1 MQMSNPG
8 SLEGK
13 FERLKDIL
21 RQMGSVAI
29 AYSGGVDSS
38 LLAKVARGVLGDHA
52 VAVLASSE
60 TYPSVEVQSARELA
74 KDIGIRLIEIHTEEL
89 KNPEFARNSPDR
101 CYYCKRE
108 LFGRIADVA
117 RSEGLSFVVHG
128 ANLDDLRDYRP
139 GHRAAA
145 EFGVRAPLQEAEF
158 TKREIR
164 ELSKQLGLPTWDKPS
179 FACLSSRFPYG
190 TVITPKH
197 LRQIDEAERLLRDM
211 GFKQVRVRH
220 HGTIARIE
228 VEEGELR
235 TLITPE
241 VRKTVV
247 ERFKELGYLYVT
259 VDIEGYRT
267 GSMNAELG
275 KSPDGGFD

>member
-1 MQMSNPG
+1 METPKTE

-38 LLAKVARGVLGDHA
+38 LLAKVAREVLGDHA
-52 VAVLASSE
+52 VAILASSE
-60 TYPSVEVQSARELA
+60 TYPSEEVQSARELA
-74 KDIGIRLIEIHTEEL
+74 KDIGIRLIEIHTDEL
-89 KNPEFARNSPDR
+89 NNPEFAKNSPDR
-101 CYYCKRE
+101 CYHCKRE
-108 LFGRIADVA
+108 LFGKIMDIAQ
-117 RSEGLSFVVHG
+117 SEGLAFVAHG
-128 ANLDDLRDYRP
+128 ANLDDLGDYRP
-139 GHRAAA
+139 GQRAAT

-158 TKREIR
+158 TKGEIR
-164 ELSKQLGLPTWDKPS
+164 ELSRQLGLPTWNKPS

-190 TVITPKH
+190 TAITPES
-197 LRQIDEAERLLRDM
+197 LGQIDKAERLLRDM

-228 VEEGELR
+228 VDESELP
-235 TLITPE
+235 TLVTPK
-241 VRKTVV
+241 VRKIVL

-275 KSPDGGFD
+275 KKT

>member
-1 MQMSNPG
+1 MQTPKTE

-38 LLAKVARGVLGDHA
+38 LLAKVAREVLGDHA
-52 VAVLASSE
+52 VAILASSE
-60 TYPSVEVQSARELA
+60 TYPSEEVQSARELA
-74 KDIGIRLIEIHTEEL
+74 KDIGIHLIEIHTDEL
-89 KNPEFARNSPDR
+89 NNPEFAKNSPDR
-101 CYYCKRE
+101 CYHCKRE
-108 LFGRIADVA
+108 LFGKIAYIA
-117 RSEGLSFVVHG
+117 QSEGLAFVAHG
-128 ANLDDLRDYRP
+128 ANLDDLGDYRP
-139 GHRAAA
+139 GHRAAS
-145 EFGVRAPLQEAEF
+145 EFGVRAPLQEAKF
-158 TKREIR
+158 TKGEIR
-164 ELSKQLGLPTWDKPS
+164 ELSRQLGLPTWDKPS
-179 FACLSSRFPYG
+179 FACLSSRVPYG
-190 TVITPKH
+190 TAITPKS
-197 LRQIDEAERLLRDM
+197 LGQIDKAERLLRDM

-228 VEEGELR
+228 VEESELP
-235 TLITPE
+235 TLVTPK
-241 VRKTVV
+241 VRKTVL

-275 KSPDGGFD
+275 KTPDSGSS